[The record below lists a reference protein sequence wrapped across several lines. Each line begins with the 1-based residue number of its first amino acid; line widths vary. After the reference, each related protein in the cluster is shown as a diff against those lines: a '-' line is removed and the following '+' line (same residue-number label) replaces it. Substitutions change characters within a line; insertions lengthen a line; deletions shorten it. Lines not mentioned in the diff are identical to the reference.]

1 MTTTASTLTIKNGVT
16 ASGLTSLQESAVRK
30 AFFRLVP
37 ILAFA
42 HFVNYLDRV
51 NVGYA
56 ALTMN
61 KDLGLTATQF
71 GFGAGIFFIG
81 YCAAEVPSSLA
92 LYRFG
97 ARLWLTRIMLSW
109 GLASAATAF
118 ATGPNSYAIIRF
130 IVGIA
135 EAGSFPGTIYLL
147 SMFIPVQHRSRLLAW
162 LFLAVPLSSIVGAPL
177 STWILQM
184 DGILGLRG
192 WQWMFI
198 IEGLPACICGILT
211 FVLIADSP
219 AKAKWLTPEE
229 REALT
234 HALKSEKREREKTA
248 FWSMLVDS
256 RVLLLSAIAF
266 FWTVAIQGTN
276 IWMPLIL
283 KSFGSLTNMEIGF
296 LTAIPNLIGCAIMIP
311 WAAQIDKSRKYIKNF
326 ALGVLIAAV
335 GCAVSVTVH
344 SLAVAF
350 FGLTLAVIGIT
361 VTRPM
366 LYAIPARFLTGAAA
380 AGGLGVIN
388 GIGNLGGFTGPYILG
403 WAKDTTGS
411 FGAGMYALAIS
422 LMICIGLTLSMKLT
436 IKQE

>member
-1 MTTTASTLTIKNGVT
+1 
-16 ASGLTSLQESAVRK
+16 
-30 AFFRLVP
+30 
-37 ILAFA
+37 
-42 HFVNYLDRV
+42 
-51 NVGYA
+51 
-56 ALTMN
+56 
-61 KDLGLTATQF
+61 
-71 GFGAGIFFIG
+71 
-81 YCAAEVPSSLA
+81 
-92 LYRFG
+92 
-97 ARLWLTRIMLSW
+97 
-109 GLASAATAF
+109 
-118 ATGPNSYAIIRF
+118 
-130 IVGIA
+130 
-135 EAGSFPGTIYLL
+135 
-147 SMFIPVQHRSRLLAW
+147 
-162 LFLAVPLSSIVGAPL
+162 LFLAVPLSSIIGAPL

-344 SLAVAF
+344 SLAVTF

-403 WAKDTTGS
+403 WAKDATGS

-422 LMICIGLTLSMKLT
+422 LMICIGLTLSMKLAM
-436 IKQE
+436 KQE

>member
-1 MTTTASTLTIKNGVT
+1 MEAIRASALRKTI
-16 ASGLTSLQESAVRK
+16 
-30 AFFRLVP
+30 FRMVP

-42 HFVNYLDRV
+42 HFINYLDRV

-61 KDLGLTATQF
+61 HDIGLTATQF
-71 GFGAGIFFIG
+71 GFGAGIFFLG

-97 ARLWLTRIMLSW
+97 PRIWLTRIMLSW
-109 GLASAATAF
+109 GFASAATAL
-118 ATGPNSYAIIRF
+118 AVGPHSYTIIRV

-147 SMFIPVQHRSRLLAW
+147 SMFIPVQYRTKILAW

-184 DGILGLRG
+184 DGIWGLHG

-198 IEGLPACICGILT
+198 IEGMPACICGILT
-211 FVLIADSP
+211 FTMLSDTPETAR
-219 AKAKWLTPEE
+219 WLTPEE
-229 REALT
+229 RQALS
-234 HALKSEKREREKTA
+234 AEMKGERREREKTA
-248 FWSMLVDS
+248 FWSILTDS
-256 RVLLLSAIAF
+256 RVLLLSAMAF
-266 FWTVAIQGTN
+266 FWTVAIQGIN

-283 KSFGSLTNMEIGF
+283 KGFGGLSNLEIGF
-296 LTAIPNLIGCAIMIP
+296 LTAVPNLIGCAVMIP
-311 WAAQIDKSRKYIKNF
+311 WAGHVDKTRGYIKNF
-326 ALGVLIAAV
+326 ALGIVLAAI
-335 GCAVSVTVH
+335 GCAFSMIFH
-344 SLAVAF
+344 SLAVAMI
-350 FGLTLAVIGIT
+350 GLTLAIIGIT

-366 LYAIPARFLTGAAA
+366 IYAIPARFLTGAAA

-388 GIGNLGGFTGPYILG
+388 GIGNLGGFTGTYILG
-403 WAKDTTGS
+403 LTKDLTGQFS
-411 FGAGMYALAIS
+411 TGMYALAVS
-422 LMICIGLTLSMKLT
+422 LIICAGLTLSLKLI

>member
-1 MTTTASTLTIKNGVT
+1 MSAP
-16 ASGLTSLQESAVRK
+16 GLTADSLRTSAGVDAVRASALRK
-30 AFFRLVP
+30 TIFRMVP

-61 KDLGLTATQF
+61 HDIGLTATQF
-71 GFGAGIFFIG
+71 GFGAGIFFLG

-92 LYRFG
+92 LYKFG
-97 ARLWLTRIMLSW
+97 PRIWLTRIMLSW

-118 ATGPNSYAIIRF
+118 AVGPNSYTIIRV

-147 SMFIPVQHRSRLLAW
+147 SMFIPVQQRTKILAW
-162 LFLAVPLSSIVGAPL
+162 LFLAVPISSIVGAPM

-184 DGILGLRG
+184 DGILGLHG

-198 IEGLPACICGILT
+198 IEGLPACVCGILT
-211 FVLIADSP
+211 FTMLSDTP
-219 AKAKWLTPEE
+219 ETAKWLTPEE
-229 REALT
+229 RLALC
-234 HALKSEKREREKTA
+234 AELKGEKREREKTA
-248 FWSMLVDS
+248 FWSILTDS
-256 RVLLLSAIAF
+256 RVLLLSAMAF
-266 FWTVAIQGTN
+266 FWTVAIQGIN

-283 KSFGSLTNMEIGF
+283 KGYGGLSNLEIGF
-296 LTAIPNLIGCAIMIP
+296 LTAVPNLIGCAVMIP
-311 WAAQIDKSRKYIKNF
+311 WANHVDKKRSYINNF
-326 ALGVLIAAV
+326 ALGILLAAV
-335 GCAVSVTVH
+335 GCAFSVIFH
-344 SLAVAF
+344 SLAVAMI
-350 FGLTLAVIGIT
+350 GLTLAIIGIT

-366 LYAIPARFLTGAAA
+366 IYAIPARFLTGAAA

-388 GIGNLGGFTGPYILG
+388 GIGNLGGFTGTYILG
-403 WAKDTTGS
+403 WTKDLTGQ
-411 FGAGMYALAIS
+411 FATGMYALAFS
-422 LMICIGLTLSMKLT
+422 LIICVGFTLALKLA